1 MVSTGYLLE
10 NKRMSTQVFRPQFR
24 VEECLKELRECLEV
38 GWTGLGFK
46 TVELEKSWCEY
57 TGLSHAHFLN
67 SATAG
72 LHLALRILRMRH
84 KWSDGD
90 EVITT
95 PLTFVSTNHVILY
108 ENLKPV
114 FADVDDHLCLDP
126 DDVERKITPRTR
138 CVMFVGLGGNIGQY
152 HRIVELCRKRNIKL
166 VLDAAHMT
174 GTRYKGTH
182 VGSEADAAA
191 FSFQAVKNLPTG
203 DSGMLC
209 MASQED
215 DARARKLAW
224 LGISTDTYARTKQGN
239 YKWMYD
245 VEEIGYKYNGNSL
258 MAAIAL
264 VQLRYVDPDN
274 AYRRQI
280 ATWYR
285 ERFSQNPKV
294 RMIAIPE
301 GCESATHIFP
311 IVVRNRDSLVE
322 ILSKNDVSV
331 GVHYRDNTEY
341 PMYAHGKGSCPRA
354 VEFSRT
360 LISLPVHL
368 GLSKRDVDRISDLV
382 IANI

>member
-1 MVSTGYLLE
+1 
-10 NKRMSTQVFRPQFR
+10 MSIQVFRPQFR

-72 LHLALRILRMRH
+72 LHMALRILRMRH

-152 HRIVELCRKRNIKL
+152 HRIVELCRKRSIKL

-311 IVVRNRDSLVE
+311 IVVWNRDSLVE

-354 VEFSRT
+354 AEFSRT